1 MRHARFTDPAGT
13 VRRGEWC
20 DGTVRAAGRTY
31 DRETVDVLPP
41 TEPSKV
47 LGVGRNYREVYDDEA
62 SFPNRPR
69 IWWKGEHNVLAG
81 HGDTVALPAD
91 EEVVYEAEV
100 GVVVGTE
107 CRNVDP
113 SAVRRTRPPATTH
126 RGEGIHEADDGRI
139 ECLRVH
145 AGHVDGDSLRPPGR
159 TVRRSP
165 HRLAVRIQ
173 FGSVIGTGHP
183 QRGRRSGCDTLGVRR
198 RSAIRLLV
206 PLGCCRV
213 AGTDRS
219 ERAVDFSI
227 GPSGLTAVEPRPQ
240 SSPELGEQPVERV
253 DVLRSSQQCGPE
265 RGPDPGA
272 VVEPDGNQ
280 GAGTRE
286 RGVRRDLDA
295 GPAQ

>member
-91 EEVVYEAEV
+91 EEVVYEAEL

-113 SAVRRTRPPATTH
+113 SAVPDVVAGYTCVNDLSNMDH
-126 RGEGIHEADDGRI
+126 ADDAGF
-139 ECLRVH
+139 LRVKSFDN
-145 AGHVDGDSLRPPGR
+145 AAPMGPVLADPEHVPEQPRVRLWLDGDLQQDSAGDEFVFSVPEMIAEFSQYVTLRPGDVVITGTPADFGPVGSGEHVAIEIEGVGR
-159 TVRRSP
+159 LE
-165 HRLAVRIQ
+165 HDI
-173 FGSVIGTGHP
+173 
-183 QRGRRSGCDTLGVRR
+183 
-198 RSAIRLLV
+198 
-206 PLGCCRV
+206 
-213 AGTDRS
+213 
-219 ERAVDFSI
+219 
-227 GPSGLTAVEPRPQ
+227 
-240 SSPELGEQPVERV
+240 ERV
-253 DVLRSSQQCGPE
+253 
-265 RGPDPGA
+265 
-272 VVEPDGNQ
+272 
-280 GAGTRE
+280 
-286 RGVRRDLDA
+286 
-295 GPAQ
+295 